1 MSSEEFN
8 KLIVSYDLNPSD
20 KQAYEAKFQKAKR
33 ICKRDKAKTRT
44 SEASLKLLQPLSVT
58 TQDNPTARQ
67 DLEAAKN
74 KEEEQKRRK
83 RVSAQNSRDKKKVY
97 IQEIEA
103 ENLALKQKCRELE
116 A

>member
-44 SEASLKLLQPLSVT
+44 SEASLKLLQPLSVAS
-58 TQDNPTARQ
+58 Q
-67 DLEAAKN
+67 
-74 KEEEQKRRK
+74 
-83 RVSAQNSRDKKKVY
+83 
-97 IQEIEA
+97 
-103 ENLALKQKCRELE
+103 ENLTAKLELKTD
-116 A
+116 